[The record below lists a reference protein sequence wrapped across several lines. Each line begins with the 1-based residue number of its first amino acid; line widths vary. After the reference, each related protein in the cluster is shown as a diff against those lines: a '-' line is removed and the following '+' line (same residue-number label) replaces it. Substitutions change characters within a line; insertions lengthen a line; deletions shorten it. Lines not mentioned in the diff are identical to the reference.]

1 MKEVTTARAALESG
15 GSESWRKKEGCGLG
29 SYLLER
35 KRWSGGHILVD
46 QPKKGGK
53 RKGWEYRFLS
63 GSREIVAS
71 MDAGSGLARIILR
84 VTAT

>member
-1 MKEVTTARAALESG
+1 MA
-15 GSESWRKKEGCGLG
+15 KKEGCGLG

-46 QPKKGGK
+46 QTKKGGK

-71 MDAGSGLARIILR
+71 MDAGSGQSALNLKGYGG
-84 VTAT
+84 VTISSKRHAVHCADV